1 MKLSTISRR
10 GHKGGRQW
18 AEKVTKWLQIE
29 DKKIPVRKSVSLP
42 EGCPESLIPWAVLA
56 SPLNLRR
63 ARIPAWGN
71 ALIHFCLVGPPPY
84 PLIRGCPSCEVLPR
98 GMLTADGMRLF

>member
-1 MKLSTISRR
+1 MY
-10 GHKGGRQW
+10 
-18 AEKVTKWLQIE
+18 
-29 DKKIPVRKSVSLP
+29 LP

-56 SPLNLRR
+56 SPLNLCR